1 MEDLNPEMRQ
11 KLYPD
16 HGDPEL
22 HVVYG
27 KRVFKGS
34 WDFETFTID
43 HKFDAAKLTAI
54 TETWGPEKVLKG
66 FMYEDKQIETE
77 GCNWGNHKQDEVWV
91 DD

>member
-34 WDFETFTID
+34 
-43 HKFDAAKLTAI
+43 
-54 TETWGPEKVLKG
+54 
-66 FMYEDKQIETE
+66 
-77 GCNWGNHKQDEVWV
+77 
-91 DD
+91 